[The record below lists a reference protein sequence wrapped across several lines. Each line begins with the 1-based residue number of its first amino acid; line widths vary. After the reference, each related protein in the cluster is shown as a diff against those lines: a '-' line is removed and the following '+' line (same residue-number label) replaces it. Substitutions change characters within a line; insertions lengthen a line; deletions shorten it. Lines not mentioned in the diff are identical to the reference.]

1 MSPRLHT
8 LPCPGFPV
16 PLVYPDVDAE
26 TLAREAAAEQK
37 APAPA
42 WPNRLCRGAKADDA
56 AA

>member
-26 TLAREAAAEQK
+26 TLARESAAEQK